1 MSPTSYQAALPR
13 VIPSLL
19 SATLIIIP
27 YSNGFVKRVRK
38 VFLQQK
44 QRTKTRLLTFFPESQ
59 QARQFTPLRE
69 GRRDA
74 QAVRRLRTQFQFTPL
89 REGRLDA
96 RPPDYVPELISI
108 HAPPRGATNEVI
120 RQRKKRNISIH
131 APPRGATAG
140 SRPQPARR
148 GYFNS
153 RPSARGDTI
162 STFLP
167 SCTAL
172 FQFTPLREGRPHIFS
187 RWRVNAHFNSRP
199 SARGDPCSKWFERSA
214 DDFNSRPSA
223 RGDSTYAALCALGYI
238 SIHAPPRG
246 ATKADMRQV
255 LTPIIFQFTPLRE
268 GRLGRIHRNPNYC
281 CISIHAPPR
290 GATPLFTRIS
300 TRSHF
305 NSRPSARG
313 DLIFSSRSA
322 SCSSFQFTPLREGR
336 RAIVRRIFQ
345 IVVFQ
350 FTPLRE
356 GRLQTASCLCRMS
369 HFNSRPSA
377 RGDDDKKRR
386 DAVVLIFQFTP
397 LREGRRYFDTVPH
410 KATKFQFTPLREG
423 RLPTMRVLIAFFDFN
438 SRPSARGDVTMT
450 TKQRNRVLFQFT
462 PLREG
467 RPLAPLHFLLKVAI
481 SIHAPPRGA
490 TLVDASVF
498 ALCKISIHAPPRGAT
513 RKNALVLSSTTFQF
527 TPLREGRRSDGGHFR
542 NRQDFNSRPSARG
555 DQE

>member
-89 REGRLDA
+89 REGRRTRSSASGRSAIFQFTPLREGRQDA
-96 RPPDYVPELISI
+96 VDAE
-108 HAPPRGATNEVI
+108 
-120 RQRKKRNISIH
+120 KKALEISIH

-268 GRLGRIHRNPNYC
+268 GRQN
-281 CISIHAPPR
+281 
-290 GATPLFTRIS
+290 
-300 TRSHF
+300 
-305 NSRPSARG
+305 
-313 DLIFSSRSA
+313 
-322 SCSSFQFTPLREGR
+322 Q
-336 RAIVRRIFQ
+336 
-345 IVVFQ
+345 
-350 FTPLRE
+350 
-356 GRLQTASCLCRMS
+356 LQ
-369 HFNSRPSA
+369 
-377 RGDDDKKRR
+377 
-386 DAVVLIFQFTP
+386 
-397 LREGRRYFDTVPH
+397 
-410 KATKFQFTPLREG
+410 
-423 RLPTMRVLIAFFDFN
+423 
-438 SRPSARGDVTMT
+438 
-450 TKQRNRVLFQFT
+450 
-462 PLREG
+462 
-467 RPLAPLHFLLKVAI
+467 
-481 SIHAPPRGA
+481 
-490 TLVDASVF
+490 
-498 ALCKISIHAPPRGAT
+498 
-513 RKNALVLSSTTFQF
+513 
-527 TPLREGRRSDGGHFR
+527 
-542 NRQDFNSRPSARG
+542 
-555 DQE
+555 